1 MKLNIY
7 NIKAEKVREAE
18 LAPNVFE
25 VPVKEEVVRQALI
38 AQMANN
44 RNILA
49 HTKGRAN
56 VRGGGK
62 KPWKQKGTGRARH
75 GSIRSPLWIG
85 GGVTFGPT
93 NERNFAV
100 KINKKVKKK
109 ALNMALS
116 DKALNGKIVLLDAL
130 KLEEARTKKMKEML
144 NNFKNIMDD
153 KDGKEVE
160 NGKKGKIQL
169 GVKKILMLYTNK
181 AENLIKA
188 SRNIEKLKVI
198 GANNLNIRDLLE
210 YEYVIME
217 EAGLEVI
224 EKLYS
229 VNREIKK
236 LRN

>member
-7 NIKAEKVREAE
+7 NIKAEKVGEAE
-18 LAPNVFE
+18 LAPSIFE

-38 AQMANN
+38 AQMANS

-49 HTKGRAN
+49 HTKGRAD
-56 VRGGGK
+56 VRGGGR

-93 NERNFAV
+93 NERNFEI

-109 ALNMALS
+109 ALNMVLS
-116 DKALNGKIVLLDAL
+116 DKVLNGKIVLLDAL
-130 KLEEARTKKMKEML
+130 KLEEARTKKMKEVL
-144 NNFKNIMDD
+144 NNFKNIMGD
-153 KDGKEVE
+153 KEGEDGI
-160 NGKKGKIQL
+160 NTLLTPLKG
-169 GVKKILMLYTNK
+169 GMSRKILMLYTNK

-188 SRNIEKLKVI
+188 GRNIEKLKVI

-229 VNREIKK
+229 VK
-236 LRN
+236 